1 MPTGASVPAMAPA
14 ASAASSTPAAGEAE
28 AMLDTAH
35 DPGGSLSP
43 LEAGGGAVQNFSLAR
58 TNWVGYRTIV
68 IREYGRIMRIWGQT
82 LAPGAVSAFLYLLIF
97 GSVVGRA
104 IGHLSGVSYVA
115 YIGPALIMLQVI
127 NNSYANV
134 VSSFFG
140 AKFGKHVEELLVS
153 PLPDW
158 LIVAGYIT
166 GGLLRGT
173 LMSLVVSG
181 ITLLFVRLPLH
192 HPAVVVLAVLLSS
205 LVFSLAGFINAMYA
219 RNFEQMN
226 IIPTF
231 VLTPL
236 TYLGGTFYSIHMLPA
251 WAQRLSLAD
260 PILYMINA
268 FRYGFLG
275 ISDVNVTVSLG
286 MMGALVV
293 ALYVTAVLLLHR
305 GVGVRD

>member
-1 MPTGASVPAMAPA
+1 MALEA
-14 ASAASSTPAAGEAE
+14 ADRTHPSLTP
-28 AMLDTAH
+28 LT
-35 DPGGSLSP
+35 
-43 LEAGGGAVQNFSLAR
+43 AGGGAAKDFSLAR

-82 LAPGAVSAFLYLLIF
+82 LAPGAVNMFLYLLIF
-97 GSVVGRA
+97 GSVVGRRM
-104 IGHLSGVSYVA
+104 GGLSGFSYLA
-115 YIGPALIMLQVI
+115 YLGPALIMMQII

-158 LIVAGYIT
+158 LIVAGYVT
-166 GGLLRGT
+166 GGMLRGA
-173 LMSLVVSG
+173 LIALVVSAV
-181 ITLLFVRLPLH
+181 TLLFVRLPVH
-192 HPAVVVLAVLLSS
+192 HPGVVLLAALLSS
-205 LVFSLAGFINAMYA
+205 IVFSLAGFINAMYA

-236 TYLGGTFYSIHMLPA
+236 TYLGGTFYSIHMLPS

-260 PILYMINA
+260 PILYMVNA

-275 ISDVNVTVSLG
+275 ISDVDVIVSLA
-286 MMGALVV
+286 MMAGLAV
-293 ALYVTAVLLLHR
+293 ALYGTAVVLLHR

>member
-1 MPTGASVPAMAPA
+1 MALEATNRAPTP
-14 ASAASSTPAAGEAE
+14 
-28 AMLDTAH
+28 
-35 DPGGSLSP
+35 LSP
-43 LEAGGGAVQNFSLAR
+43 LETGAARDFSLAR

-82 LAPGAVSAFLYLLIF
+82 LAPAAVSAFLYLLIF
-97 GSVVGRA
+97 GSVVGRRM
-104 IGHLSGVSYVA
+104 GGLGGFSYMA
-115 YIGPALIMLQVI
+115 YLGPALIMMQVI
-127 NNSYANV
+127 NNSYGNV

-158 LIVAGYIT
+158 LIVAGYVT
-166 GGLLRGT
+166 GGLVRGA
-173 LMSLVVSG
+173 LIAVVVSA
-181 ITLLFVRLPLH
+181 ITLLFVRLPVH
-192 HPAVVVLAVLLSS
+192 HPEVVILAALLSS
-205 LVFSLAGFINAMYA
+205 IVFALAGFINAMYA

-231 VLTPL
+231 VLQPL

-251 WAQRLSLAD
+251 WAQKLSLAD

-275 ISDVNVTVSLG
+275 LSDVDVRLSLA
-286 MMGALVV
+286 MMAGLAI
-293 ALYVTAVLLLHR
+293 ALYVTAVVLLHR

>member
-1 MPTGASVPAMAPA
+1 
-14 ASAASSTPAAGEAE
+14 
-28 AMLDTAH
+28 MLDTAN
-35 DPGGSLSP
+35 GTQAP
-43 LEAGGGAVQNFSLAR
+43 LEPVDTSGGAAANFSLAR

-82 LAPGAVSAFLYLLIF
+82 LAPGAVSSFLYLVIF
-97 GSVVGRA
+97 GGVVGRRM
-104 IGHLSGVSYVA
+104 GGLGGVA
-115 YIGPALIMLQVI
+115 YIAYIAPAIIMMQVI

-140 AKFGKHVEELLVS
+140 AKFGKHIEELLVS

-158 LIVAGYIT
+158 LIVAGYVT
-166 GGLLRGT
+166 GGLLRGA
-173 LMSLVVSG
+173 LVALVVSAVAL
-181 ITLLFVRLPLH
+181 IFVRLPIH
-192 HPAVVVLAVLLSS
+192 HPGVVVLAALLSS
-205 LVFSLAGFINAMYA
+205 VVFSLAGFLNAMYA
-219 RNFEQMN
+219 RSFEQMN

-236 TYLGGTFYSIHMLPA
+236 SYFGGTFYSISMLPG
-251 WAQRLSLAD
+251 WAQHLSLAD

-268 FRYGFLG
+268 FRFGFLG

-286 MMGALVV
+286 MMAGLAV
-293 ALYVTAVLLLHR
+293 ALYVMAVVLLRR